1 MEQTYPRMSL
11 VEKALV
17 SLVRNGHAKLHTAH
31 VKMAD
36 ETERDFTFY
45 KLEDSTAR
53 KQRKI
58 IPQEEIHRYL

>member
-1 MEQTYPRMSL
+1 MEQIQPRMSL

-36 ETERDFTFY
+36 DTERDFTFY
-45 KLEDSTAR
+45 KLDSGKPKKRTT
-53 KQRKI
+53 
-58 IPQEEIHRYL
+58 IPKEEIHRYL